1 MNLALNFG
9 LHRKGFAIN
18 AFAFSL
24 FLFCVPTDGRAQTT
38 IPTPAPCTLQEGFAL
53 SQDATSATITSLVT
67 QIRQS
72 SYPQLAPID
81 LRVKTFHSNADYF
94 QTRFSLSR
102 FVLLRR
108 MRYFVEVNL
117 DLFSRQAPAQ
127 GVCAILAHELVHI
140 ASLSQG
146 NRLRRFGLVRLISKG
161 FSRKF
166 ERRTDLE
173 AIHLGYGDGLKTY
186 RTWVYG
192 HIPPASLAEKRK
204 RYFSPEEISSLQE
217 GLKRNSELLAYW
229 RKHIPL
235 SLPEITSSPGYW
247 H

>member
-9 LHRKGFAIN
+9 LHHKGFAIN

-24 FLFCVPTDGRAQTT
+24 FFFCAPTDGRAQTT
-38 IPTPAPCTLQEGFAL
+38 IPTPAPCTVQEGFAP
-53 SQDATSATITSLVT
+53 SEDATSATITSLVT
-67 QIRQS
+67 QIRHS
-72 SYPQLAPID
+72 SYPQLARID

-94 QTRFSLSR
+94 QTRLSLSR

-127 GVCAILAHELVHI
+127 GVCAILAHELVHV

-173 AIHLGYGDGLKTY
+173 AIHLGYGDGLKAY
-186 RTWVYG
+186 RAWVYAN
-192 HIPPASLAEKRK
+192 IPSASLVEKRK

-217 GLKRNSELLAYW
+217 GLKRNPELLAYW
-229 RKHIPL
+229 RKHVPL
-235 SLPEITSSPGYW
+235 SLPEITSSPGYS